1 MKNITLGT
9 SIFNCVLSLLVLL
22 STLYYFHV
30 DNKYKRCR
38 LMYQETR
45 KEAINDCYAK
55 IGPEF
60 INMHPKDV
68 YKICEPMIDKA
79 FKDIGCPRYKDL

>member
-1 MKNITLGT
+1 
-9 SIFNCVLSLLVLL
+9 
-22 STLYYFHV
+22 
-30 DNKYKRCR
+30 
-38 LMYQETR
+38 MYQETR